1 MTNEF
6 PKIMGPANHHDQGEQ
21 MPKRLHL
28 MPKTQVH
35 TPRMTIRTPAAIT
48 PIAFVS
54 AIMEG
59 YSRRGQSPDV
69 ALAVAQISA
78 RQILQPDARITAAQM
93 EIISDHAM
101 RELDDEALGW
111 FDRRLPWG
119 SYGMLAR
126 ASLSAPTLGVAMK
139 RWCRHHG
146 LLTSDIALQLLIED
160 ETAELALQEQ
170 RDFGPLREFCQVSLM
185 RNFIGVASW
194 LIDSR
199 IPVQAAAFAWASP
212 PHADV
217 YATLFPAP
225 ASFGAPMTRLQ
236 MDARY
241 FALPLRRDD
250 KALNQ
255 MLQHPLPLMVQPY
268 RRDRLLLDR
277 ARRLLH
283 TPENLTDN
291 AQALANKLHVS
302 VRTLHRQLQEQ
313 GHSLQNLKNEARRNQ
328 ATDLLM
334 RTRQP
339 IKQVALAA
347 GFLNEK
353 SFTRAFKGWT
363 GLTPAAFRASQ
374 GLTGAQ
380 RSGG

>member
-1 MTNEF
+1 
-6 PKIMGPANHHDQGEQ
+6 
-21 MPKRLHL
+21 MPTTR
-28 MPKTQVH
+28 VH
-35 TPRMTIRTPAAIT
+35 TPHMALRTPAAIT

-59 YSRRGQSPDV
+59 YNRREKDPNA
-69 ALAVAQISA
+69 ALAMAQISP
-78 RQILQPDARITAAQM
+78 RQILQPDARITASQL

-111 FDRRLPWG
+111 FERRIPWG

-146 LLTSDIALQLLIED
+146 LLTDDIALRLQTTD
-160 ETAELALQEQ
+160 GVAELTLEER
-170 RDFGPLREFCQVSLM
+170 RDLGALREFCQVSLL
-185 RNFIGVASW
+185 RNFIGIASW

-199 IPVQAAAFAWASP
+199 IPLQAAAFAWAP
-212 PHADV
+212 PAHGDV
-217 YATLFPAP
+217 YGILFPAP
-225 ASFGAPMTRLQ
+225 TSFDASITRLQ

-255 MLQHPLPLMVQPY
+255 MLHRPLPLMVQPY
-268 RRDRLLLDR
+268 RRDRLLVDR
-277 ARRLLH
+277 ARHLLL
-283 TPENLTDN
+283 TPANLADN
-291 AQALANKLHVS
+291 AEVLAGKLHVS

-313 GHSLQNLKNEARRNQ
+313 GHSLQTLKNEARRNQ
-328 ATDLLM
+328 ATELLM

-347 GFLNEK
+347 GFSNEK
-353 SFTRAFKGWT
+353 SFIRAFKGWT
-363 GLTPAAFRASQ
+363 GLTPAAFRAVSKSPPYSK
-374 GLTGAQ
+374 A
-380 RSGG
+380 SPP

>member
-1 MTNEF
+1 
-6 PKIMGPANHHDQGEQ
+6 
-21 MPKRLHL
+21 

-35 TPRMTIRTPAAIT
+35 TPRMIIRTPAAIT

-59 YSRRGQSPDV
+59 YSRRGQSPEA
-69 ALAVAQISA
+69 ALGMAQISA
-78 RQILQPDARITAAQM
+78 RQILQPDARITAAQL
-93 EIISDHAM
+93 EILSDHAM

-146 LLTSDIALQLLIED
+146 LLTSDIALKLLIED
-160 ETAELALQEQ
+160 EIAELTLQER
-170 RDFGPLREFCQVSLM
+170 RDFSSVREFCQVSLM

-225 ASFGAPMTRLQ
+225 TSFGAPMTRLR

-255 MLQHPLPLMVQPY
+255 MLHRPLPLMVQPY
-268 RRDRLLLDR
+268 RRDRLLVDR
-277 ARRLLH
+277 ARRLLR
-283 TPENLTDN
+283 TPENLADN
-291 AQALANKLHVS
+291 AEALADKLHVS

-313 GHSLQNLKNEARRNQ
+313 GNSLQNLKNEARREH

-339 IKQVALAA
+339 IKRIALAA
-347 GFLNEK
+347 GFSNEK
-353 SFTRAFKGWT
+353 SFIRAFKGWT
-363 GLTPAAFRASQ
+363 GLTPAAFRAHSKSPPE
-374 GLTGAQ
+374 G
-380 RSGG
+380 SHP